1 MMEVERTAIEG
12 VLVLRPKVF
21 QDPRGYFLESFNQE
35 EFTRAT
41 GSQTVFVQDN
51 ESGSAK
57 GVLRGLHLQVG
68 EHAQAKLVRV
78 TAGAVLDVCVD
89 LRPGSATFGKHVP
102 IRLDARGKT
111 MFFIPPGLAHGF
123 LALEEDTVFLYKC
136 SAPYAPQ
143 AERTILWNDP
153 DLAIDWGIADPL
165 VSAKDQA
172 GQPFSA
178 RHWTL

>member
-1 MMEVERTAIEG
+1 MMEVERTAIDG
-12 VLVLRPKVF
+12 VMILRPRIF

-35 EFTRAT
+35 AFNQATRNR
-41 GSQTVFVQDN
+41 TVFVQDN

-68 EHAQAKLVRV
+68 AHAQAKLVRV
-78 TAGAVLDVCVD
+78 AAGAVLDVCVD
-89 LRPGSATFGKHVP
+89 LRPGSASFGKHVS
-102 IRLDARGKT
+102 IRLDAREKT
-111 MFFIPPGLAHGF
+111 MFFIPAGLAHGF
-123 LALEEDTVFLYKC
+123 LALEQGTVFLYKC

-153 DLAIDWGIADPL
+153 DLAIDWGIKEPL
-165 VSAKDQA
+165 VSAKDLE
-172 GQPFSA
+172 GQPFAA